1 MLLLHVSDDAIIL
14 PLLVVLRIQFLSFEG
29 AESPMITPLF
39 QYQAA
44 TDYEA
49 CWIQQLEDK

>member
-1 MLLLHVSDDAIIL
+1 MLLLHVSDEAIIL
-14 PLLVVLRIQFLSFEG
+14 LLLRMRIQFLSFEG
-29 AESPMITPLF
+29 AESPTITPLF

-49 CWIQQLEDK
+49 CWIQQLKDK